1 MGLTLEEST
10 TEEVAPLLYE
20 IVKRIL
26 SETKTFDSIQKDFL
40 FVMIV
45 VLMIENGFILTNNH
59 VEIDPMKSFNSIL
72 LSRWKQ
78 TSGIYETTF
87 ILSGFK
93 NVTLKVIMSPL
104 GATVLVNVVAHELN
118 YETYTICLPISRY
131 VVSPQATSIPM
142 IFRDL
147 KHFSTTFKN
156 KIISAVKSKILSH
169 HGYPSASLVG
179 LPEEVL
185 FKIMLNLPV
194 QDILSICKTNSRL
207 KMLLDNDSLWYSL
220 CKRDFECNSQADVR
234 NWKELY
240 KQIYVVELD
249 KQQRSMNRAAG
260 SMHDYMDYSDY
271 VSYID
276 NPMWNII

>member
-10 TEEVAPLLYE
+10 TEEVAPLLHE

-26 SETKTFDSIQKDFL
+26 AESKTFDSIQKDFL

-59 VEIDPMKSFNSIL
+59 VEIDPMQSFNSVL

-78 TSGIYETTF
+78 PSGIYETTF

-104 GATVLVNVVAHELN
+104 GATVLVNVVANELN
-118 YETYTICLPISRY
+118 HETYTICLPISRY

-169 HGYPSASLVG
+169 HGYPSASLAG

-240 KQIYVVELD
+240 KQIYIVELD